1 MSELLEPLFGD
12 PEVTALF
19 SARAQLQT
27 LLDVEVALAEA
38 LAETGTIPKRA
49 VDPIRAA
56 ARAEWYNIAAIAAGA
71 ARAGNVIIPLVEAL
85 TARVGQTDPEAA
97 RFVHWGATSQDILDT
112 ALVLQLRSAVS
123 LILRSVRQAA
133 DGAAVLARRHAK
145 TPMAG
150 RTWLQHATPITF
162 GLKAAGWCE
171 ALDRA
176 ASRVEAGAG
185 HAAVLQF
192 GGAAGTL
199 AALGESGIPVGA
211 ALARILG
218 LTLPAAPWHAHRDRL
233 AELVTALGIAA
244 GTLGKIGRDLALLA
258 QTEVAEAFEA
268 SPGGSS
274 TMPQKRNPVGAA
286 VAIAASLRAPG
297 LVATVLGAMTQEH
310 ERGIGGWHAEWET
323 IPDLV
328 RLTAGSARAMAQALG
343 TLVVDSDRMAANLRR
358 TGGLIAA
365 EAVAMALADT
375 LGKHRA
381 HELVQNAAAR
391 AIQDQRPLA
400 EILAEDP
407 DVSGRWTQ
415 AELDRLLDP
424 ARYLGSAEALVE
436 RVLAARER
444 ANA

>member
-27 LLDVEVALAEA
+27 LLDVELALAEA

-56 ARAEWYNIAAIAAGA
+56 ARAERYDIAAIAAGA
-71 ARAGNVIIPLVEAL
+71 ARAGNVLIPLVEAL
-85 TARVGQTDPEAA
+85 TARVGQTDSEAA
-97 RFVHWGATSQDILDT
+97 RYVHWGATSQDILDT
-112 ALVLQLRSAVS
+112 ALVLDLRKAAS
-123 LILRSVRQAA
+123 LIVRSVRQAA
-133 DGAAVLARRHAK
+133 DAAAALARRHAS

-218 LTLPAAPWHAHRDRL
+218 LTPPAAPWHAHRDRL

-328 RLTAGSARAMAQALG
+328 RLTAGSARAMARALG
-343 TLVVDSDRMAANLRR
+343 TLVVDSDRMAANLRQA
-358 TGGLIAA
+358 GGLIAA

-381 HELVQNAAAR
+381 HQVLQAAAAR
-391 AIQDQRPLA
+391 ATRDQRPLA
-400 EILAEDP
+400 DILAEDP
-407 DVSGRWTQ
+407 DVSGRWTRPD
-415 AELDRLLDP
+415 LDRLLDP
-424 ARYLGSAEALVE
+424 AQYLGSAEALVE
-436 RVLAARER
+436 RVLAARGR
-444 ANA
+444 DNA

>member
-343 TLVVDSDRMAANLRR
+343 TLVVDSDRMAANLRQ

-365 EAVAMALADT
+365 EAVAMALADA

-381 HELVQNAAAR
+381 HQLVQNAAAR

-407 DVSGRWTQ
+407 DVSGRWTR
-415 AELDRLLDP
+415 AELNRLLDP
-424 ARYLGSAEALVE
+424 AQYLGSAEALVE
-436 RVLAARER
+436 RVLTARGQ

>member
-38 LAETGTIPKRA
+38 LAEVGTIPKRA

-56 ARAEWYNIAAIAAGA
+56 ARAERYDIAAIAAGA
-71 ARAGNVIIPLVEAL
+71 ARAGNVMIPLVEAL
-85 TARVGQTDPEAA
+85 TAQVGQTDPEAA

-112 ALVLQLRSAVS
+112 ALVLDLRKAAR
-123 LILRSVRQAA
+123 LIVRSVRQAA
-133 DGAAVLARRHAK
+133 DAAAALARRHAS

-176 ASRVEAGAG
+176 ANRLESSAAD
-185 HAAVLQF
+185 AAVLQF
-192 GGAAGTL
+192 GGASGTL
-199 AALGESGIPVGA
+199 AALGSAGLPVGT

-218 LTLPAAPWHAHRDRL
+218 LTLPAAPWHAHRDRP

-297 LVATVLGAMTQEH
+297 LVATVLSAMGQEH
-310 ERGIGGWHAEWET
+310 ERGVGGWHAEWET

-328 RLTAGSARAMAQALG
+328 RLTAGSARIMAQALG
-343 TLVVDSDRMAANLRR
+343 TLVVDSDRMAANLRQA
-358 TGGLIAA
+358 GGLIAA

-381 HELVQNAAAR
+381 HQLVQNAAAR

-407 DVSGRWTQ
+407 DVSGRWTR
-415 AELDRLLDP
+415 AELNRLLDP
-424 ARYLGSAEALVE
+424 AQYLGSAEALVE
-436 RVLAARER
+436 RVLATRGR

>member
-12 PEVTALF
+12 PEVSAAF
-19 SARAQLQT
+19 SAQAQVQT

-38 LAETGTIPKRA
+38 LAEAGVIPTRA
-49 VDPIRAA
+49 VGPIRAA
-56 ARAEWYNIAAIAAGA
+56 ARAEWYDVPTIATGA
-71 ARAGNVIIPLVEAL
+71 TRAGNVVIPLVDAL
-85 TARVGQTDPEAA
+85 TARVEQTDPEAA

-112 ALVLQLRSAVS
+112 ALVLQLRSAVP

-176 ASRVEAGAG
+176 ASRVEAAAG

-233 AELVTALGIAA
+233 AELVTALGIAT

-268 SPGGSS
+268 APGGSS

-297 LVATVLGAMTQEH
+297 LVATVLGATSQEH

-323 IPDLV
+323 IPELA
-328 RLTAGSARAMAQALG
+328 RLAGGSARAMAQALG
-343 TLVVDSDRMAANLRR
+343 SLVVDSDRMAANLRE

-365 EAVAMALADT
+365 EAVAMALAKT

-381 HELVQNAAAR
+381 HQLVQGAAAR
-391 AIQDQRPLA
+391 AIQHQRPLA

-407 DVSGRWTQ
+407 DVSGRWTRP
-415 AELDRLLDP
+415 ELARLLDP
-424 ARYLGSAEALVE
+424 AQYLGSAEALVA
-436 RVLAARER
+436 RVLAARSGSG
-444 ANA
+444 A

>member
-38 LAETGTIPKRA
+38 LAEVGTIPKRA

-56 ARAEWYNIAAIAAGA
+56 ARAERYDIAAIAAGA
-71 ARAGNVIIPLVEAL
+71 VRAGNVIIPLVEAL
-85 TARVGQTDPEAA
+85 TAQVGQTDPEAA

-112 ALVLQLRSAVS
+112 ALVLDLRKAAS
-123 LILRSVRQAA
+123 LIVRSVRQAA
-133 DGAAVLARRHAK
+133 DAAAALARRHAS

-176 ASRVEAGAG
+176 ANRLESSAAD
-185 HAAVLQF
+185 AAVLQF

-199 AALGESGIPVGA
+199 AALGSSGLPVGA

-328 RLTAGSARAMAQALG
+328 RLTAGSARVMAQALG
-343 TLVVDSDRMAANLRR
+343 TLVVDSDRMAANLRQA
-358 TGGLIAA
+358 GGLIAA

-381 HELVQNAAAR
+381 HQLVQNAAAR

-407 DVSGRWTQ
+407 DVSGRWTR
-415 AELDRLLDP
+415 AELNRLLDP
-424 ARYLGSAEALVE
+424 AQYLGSAEALVE
-436 RVLAARER
+436 RVLATRGR

>member
-12 PEVTALF
+12 PEVSAVF

-38 LAETGTIPKRA
+38 LAEIGAIPKRA
-49 VDPIRAA
+49 VELIRAA
-56 ARAEWYNIAAIAAGA
+56 ARAEYYDTATIAAGA
-71 ARAGNVIIPLVEAL
+71 ARAGNVLNPLVEAL
-85 TARVGQTDPEAA
+85 TAQVGRADPVAA

-112 ALVLQLRSAVS
+112 ALVLDLRKAAS
-123 LILRSVRQAA
+123 LTVRSVRLAA
-133 DGAAVLARRHAK
+133 DAAAALARRHAS

-176 ASRVEAGAG
+176 ANRLQSSAAD
-185 HAAVLQF
+185 AAVLQF
-192 GGAAGTL
+192 GGASGTL
-199 AALGESGIPVGA
+199 AALGSAGLPVGE

-218 LTLPAAPWHAHRDRL
+218 LTLPATPWHAHRDRL
-233 AELVTALGIAA
+233 AELATALGIAA

-343 TLVVDSDRMAANLRR
+343 TLVVDSDRMAANLRQ

-365 EAVAMALADT
+365 EAVAMALADA

-381 HELVQNAAAR
+381 HQLVQNAAAR

-407 DVSGRWTQ
+407 DVSGRWTR
-415 AELDRLLDP
+415 AELNRLLDP
-424 ARYLGSAEALVE
+424 AQYLGSAEALVE
-436 RVLAARER
+436 RVLTARGQ